1 MGEWVV
7 RVWFR
12 EPLSKILSD
21 CSDSTCELCK
31 YCVVYI
37 ISPRLVKIKM
47 RIHIKDLIQKKQ
59 TGQKIV
65 AISLAHAGFARIAD
79 SYADILLV
87 GDSLAM
93 TLYGFEDTLQ
103 ADMPMMLSHT
113 QAVRRVTTKAFII
126 ADMPIGSYQESP
138 EQAYANSLKLIQAG
152 AQAVK
157 LEGGLKLQETIEF
170 LVARAIPV
178 MSHVGLK
185 PQFVRSYGGYKVQGG
200 SEEALKTL
208 IQDAKSLEQAG
219 AFGTLIEGVYRDNAD
234 ELVASLG
241 NLSIG
246 IGASQSCDGQILV
259 AEDILGLSEFTPK
272 FVKRYANLQAD
283 VAQAF
288 QNYAEEI
295 GSGYFPEEANLYSI
309 AGKPQSKKLT

>member
-1 MGEWVV
+1 
-7 RVWFR
+7 
-12 EPLSKILSD
+12 
-21 CSDSTCELCK
+21 
-31 YCVVYI
+31 
-37 ISPRLVKIKM
+37 M
-47 RIHIKDLIQKKQ
+47 RIQIKDLIQKKQ
-59 TGQKIV
+59 AGQKIV

-103 ADMPMMLSHT
+103 ADMQMMLSHT
-113 QAVRRVTTKAFII
+113 QALKRVTTKAFII
-126 ADMPIGSYQESP
+126 ADMPIGTYQESP
-138 EQAYANSLKLIQAG
+138 QQAYANALKLIQAG

-157 LEGGLKLQETIEF
+157 LEGGIELQKTIEF
-170 LVARAIPV
+170 LTKRAIPV

-200 SEEALKTL
+200 SEEAMNTL

-219 AFGTLIEGVYRDNAD
+219 AFGTLIEGVFQENAD
-234 ELVASLG
+234 ELVAHLG

-259 AEDILGLSEFTPK
+259 AEDILGLSESTPK
-272 FVKRYANLQAD
+272 FVKRYANLQGD
-283 VAQAF
+283 VARAF
-288 QNYAEEI
+288 QDYTEEI
-295 GSGYFPEEANLYSI
+295 SSGRFPEEANLYSI
-309 AGKPQSKKLT
+309 PHSSQSKKLT